1 LRRGAE
7 ISLAPQ
13 AIFRAIPKLTPMKP
27 AALTPEIR
35 MAIHLRG
42 ELLFDLVTEA
52 EGSGASSEVIDQF
65 LTEEIEDMQ
74 AQLRAIYPPE
84 RVRAIVDEL
93 LVLYDAYRRWAYP
106 E

>member
-1 LRRGAE
+1 
-7 ISLAPQ
+7 
-13 AIFRAIPKLTPMKP
+13 MKP

-42 ELLFDLVTEA
+42 ELLFDLITEA
-52 EGSGASSEVIDQF
+52 ENSGASSELIDQL
-65 LTEEIEDMQ
+65 LTEELEDMQ

-84 RVRAIVDEL
+84 RVQAIVDQL
-93 LVLYDAYRRWAYP
+93 LVVYEAYRRRTTP

>member
-1 LRRGAE
+1 ML
-7 ISLAPQ
+7 PQ
-13 AIFRAIPKLTPMKP
+13 ANFRATPKLTPMKP

-42 ELLFDLVTEA
+42 ELLFDLITEA
-52 EGSGASSEVIDQF
+52 EECGVSPEVIDQL
-65 LTEEIEDMQ
+65 LTEELEDIQ

-84 RVRAIVDEL
+84 RVQAIVDQL
-93 LVLYDAYRRWAYP
+93 LVVYDAYRQWTAP